1 MAARNVVLK
10 EENDKH
16 YLEKELSFNK
26 DKLLE
31 NLIKEND
38 NKNVI
43 FIKYKGKIYPF
54 KLEITKAFLKKTK
67 DKDNQK
73 FQSFLNK
80 VLFPNALK
88 TYQYL
93 IVKNITYANWRHPI
107 AISPD
112 ISVILG
118 SVDLYLS
125 PELYAKNKSFMK
137 DFKETGEANI
147 GKNMLQFFQTQ
158 LKDQSYNISKIYGCR
173 NLYVYN
179 NVIMKE
185 EHFILPN
192 FNIHVKLKDQSSNK
206 WFKKTLESSYSILE
220 SNRKVKMLAPSDI
233 ENLSGQS
240 GYIKNLSKK
249 VNLKSLTQA
258 YENFFLYYLEN
269 IIKPTF
275 ATEVQKEF
283 LIYGLISFS
292 GETKKN
298 NKLDLIKPGDNLK
311 FELID
316 DVYKNSLSFELGKVH
331 TKKSFNVVSN
341 KV

>member
-1 MAARNVVLK
+1 
-10 EENDKH
+10 
-16 YLEKELSFNK
+16 
-26 DKLLE
+26 
-31 NLIKEND
+31 
-38 NKNVI
+38 
-43 FIKYKGKIYPF
+43 
-54 KLEITKAFLKKTK
+54 
-67 DKDNQK
+67 
-73 FQSFLNK
+73 
-80 VLFPNALK
+80 
-88 TYQYL
+88 
-93 IVKNITYANWRHPI
+93 
-107 AISPD
+107 
-112 ISVILG
+112 
-118 SVDLYLS
+118 
-125 PELYAKNKSFMK
+125 MK

-173 NLYVYN
+173 NLYVYS

-220 SNRKVKMLAPSDI
+220 SNRKVKTLAPSDI
-233 ENLSGQS
+233 ENLSRQS

-249 VNLKSLTQA
+249 LKPLTHA
-258 YENFFLYYLEN
+258 YENFFMYDLEN

-283 LIYGLISFS
+283 SIYGLISFS

-316 DVYKNSLSFELGKVH
+316 DVYKNSKFRVGKSSYE
-331 TKKSFNVVSN
+331 KIF
-341 KV
+341 

>member
-1 MAARNVVLK
+1 M
-10 EENDKH
+10 
-16 YLEKELSFNK
+16 
-26 DKLLE
+26 
-31 NLIKEND
+31 
-38 NKNVI
+38 
-43 FIKYKGKIYPF
+43 
-54 KLEITKAFLKKTK
+54 
-67 DKDNQK
+67 
-73 FQSFLNK
+73 
-80 VLFPNALK
+80 
-88 TYQYL
+88 
-93 IVKNITYANWRHPI
+93 
-107 AISPD
+107 
-112 ISVILG
+112 
-118 SVDLYLS
+118 YLS

-173 NLYVYN
+173 NLYVYS

-192 FNIHVKLKDQSSNK
+192 FNIHVKLKEQSSNK

-220 SNRKVKMLAPSDI
+220 SNRKVKTLAPSDI
-233 ENLSGQS
+233 ENLSRQS

-249 VNLKSLTQA
+249 LKPLTHA
-258 YENFFLYYLEN
+258 YENFFMYDLEN

-283 LIYGLISFS
+283 SIYGLISFS

-316 DVYKNSLSFELGKVH
+316 DVYKNSKFRVGKSSYE
-331 TKKSFNVVSN
+331 KIF
-341 KV
+341 

>member
-1 MAARNVVLK
+1 M
-10 EENDKH
+10 
-16 YLEKELSFNK
+16 
-26 DKLLE
+26 
-31 NLIKEND
+31 
-38 NKNVI
+38 
-43 FIKYKGKIYPF
+43 
-54 KLEITKAFLKKTK
+54 
-67 DKDNQK
+67 
-73 FQSFLNK
+73 
-80 VLFPNALK
+80 
-88 TYQYL
+88 
-93 IVKNITYANWRHPI
+93 
-107 AISPD
+107 
-112 ISVILG
+112 
-118 SVDLYLS
+118 YLS

-173 NLYVYN
+173 NLYVYS

-220 SNRKVKMLAPSDI
+220 SNRKVKTLAPSDI
-233 ENLSGQS
+233 ENLSRQS

-249 VNLKSLTQA
+249 LKPLTHA
-258 YENFFLYYLEN
+258 YENFFMYDLEN

-283 LIYGLISFS
+283 SIYGLISFS

-316 DVYKNSLSFELGKVH
+316 DVYKNSKFRVGKSSYE
-331 TKKSFNVVSN
+331 KIF
-341 KV
+341 

>member
-1 MAARNVVLK
+1 
-10 EENDKH
+10 
-16 YLEKELSFNK
+16 
-26 DKLLE
+26 
-31 NLIKEND
+31 
-38 NKNVI
+38 
-43 FIKYKGKIYPF
+43 
-54 KLEITKAFLKKTK
+54 
-67 DKDNQK
+67 
-73 FQSFLNK
+73 
-80 VLFPNALK
+80 
-88 TYQYL
+88 
-93 IVKNITYANWRHPI
+93 
-107 AISPD
+107 
-112 ISVILG
+112 
-118 SVDLYLS
+118 
-125 PELYAKNKSFMK
+125 MK

-173 NLYVYN
+173 NLYVYS

-192 FNIHVKLKDQSSNK
+192 FNIHVKLKDQSSNE

-220 SNRKVKMLAPSDI
+220 SDRKVKTLPPSDI

-249 VNLKSLTQA
+249 VNLKSLIHA
-258 YENFFLYYLEN
+258 YENFFLYDLEN

-275 ATEVQKEF
+275 ATELQKEF
-283 LIYGLISFS
+283 SIYGLISFS

-331 TKKSFNVVSN
+331 TKKSLMLPAIKFLILLYCKQKKTKEWV
-341 KV
+341 KKER